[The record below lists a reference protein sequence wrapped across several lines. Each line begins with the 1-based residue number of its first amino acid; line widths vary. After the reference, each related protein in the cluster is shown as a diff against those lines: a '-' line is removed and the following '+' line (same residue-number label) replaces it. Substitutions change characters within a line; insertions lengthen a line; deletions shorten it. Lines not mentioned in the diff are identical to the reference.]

1 MERKGRFL
9 SAAGFIIAAFFALPA
24 HAQST
29 ARLVNASVRA
39 QVGTGGNILI
49 TGFVISG
56 TGTETLL
63 IRGDGPALAKFGVT
77 GALDQ
82 PSLGVFDSAGTL
94 IASNTGWSTS
104 STPALIASTSGSVG
118 AFALAPGS
126 ADCALIVNLPAG
138 AYTAQVSG
146 IDNAAGVA
154 LAEIYEV
161 SSNGTRLVNFSI
173 RGQVGT
179 SANIIISGF
188 VVSGTSAEGFLVRA
202 AGPALAK
209 FGVSGVLNQPSLS
222 VVNATGVVMA
232 SNTGWDSGPGVSGLT
247 AINLGSVTI
256 PVQAV
261 PSLNVPVPNGPVQT
275 APVQIPVN
283 AVNSI
288 PAVIA
293 TAASSVGAFPLTPG
307 SADSASL
314 VTLPP
319 GAYTVQVT
327 GVGNTTG
334 VALAEIYELPAT
346 PPTSG
351 PVISPGSG

>member
-1 MERKGRFL
+1 MRKGLSFATFGFL
-9 SAAGFIIAAFFALPA
+9 ITVFVALPA
-24 HAQST
+24 RAQST

-49 TGFVISG
+49 TGFVIGG

-63 IRGDGPALAKFGVT
+63 IRGDGPALTKFGVT
-77 GALDQ
+77 GALAQ
-82 PSLGVFDSAGTL
+82 PSLSVFGSTGTL
-94 IASNTGWSTS
+94 IASNTGWNTS
-104 STPALIASTSGSVG
+104 SAPALIASTSGLVG
-118 AFALAPGS
+118 AFALAPES

-146 IDNAAGVA
+146 VNNATGVA

-161 SSNGTRLVNFSI
+161 SSNNTRLVNFSI

-179 SANIIISGF
+179 GANIIISGF
-188 VVSGTSAEGFLVRA
+188 VVSGTNADGFLVRA
-202 AGPALAK
+202 VGPALAK

-222 VVNATGVVMA
+222 VVNAAGGVIA
-232 SNTGWDSGPGVSGLT
+232 SNTGWDSSPGASGVAT
-247 AINLGSVTI
+247 GSQGSVTI
-256 PVQAV
+256 PLQAV
-261 PSLNVPVPNGPVQT
+261 PSQTVPVQNEPVLAT
-275 APVQIPVN
+275 PIQIAVN
-283 AVNSI
+283 AVNLT

-293 TAASSVGAFPLTPG
+293 TAASSVGAFPLASG
-307 SADSASL
+307 SADSAGL

-346 PPTSG
+346 PSPSA
-351 PVISPGSG
+351 PVMSPGSG